1 MWIGV
6 VKGCVT
12 ATVKHSSMRRGSMLI
27 VQPVHP
33 VTRQAEGIPQVAM
46 DTMGAGVGQTV
57 LLSGDGAGTAEML
70 GAGKDCPVRLAVGAI
85 LDDKSVQVR
94 DAAKGGR

>member
-12 ATVKHSSMRRGSMLI
+12 ATVKHASMRRASMLI
-27 VQPVHP
+27 VQPVDP
-33 VTRQAEGIPQVAM
+33 VTKKPEGIAQVAV

-57 LLSGDGAGTAEML
+57 LLSGDGAGTAQLL

-85 LDDKSVQVR
+85 LDEKSVQVQHVM
-94 DAAKGGR
+94 KGGA